1 MFTRKGSYVIP
12 EGYREELQ
20 ATWPCMGYR
29 GHLQADPTSYI
40 SPECRIYGAV
50 ELGHHAIVMAGAQL
64 RGDSDRIVIGAES
77 NVQENCIIHEG
88 SGMPTIVGEHS
99 TIGHGAIL
107 HGCTIGD
114 NALVGMGAVVLD
126 GAHVGN
132 NALVGA
138 GALVTS
144 GMVIPDG
151 CIAMGVPAK
160 VRGELSPER
169 IVELITSFAE
179 VNLIEAENMFA
190 EGLLEH
196 PSEELLHTIGALR

>member
-1 MFTRKGSYVIP
+1 MCS
-12 EGYREELQ
+12 
-20 ATWPCMGYR
+20 
-29 GHLQADPTSYI
+29 
-40 SPECRIYGAV
+40 
-50 ELGHHAIVMAGAQL
+50 
-64 RGDSDRIVIGAES
+64 SD
-77 NVQENCIIHEG
+77 
-88 SGMPTIVGEHS
+88 
-99 TIGHGAIL
+99 L
-107 HGCTIGD
+107 CTIGD

-126 GAHVGN
+126 GARVGN